1 MNTLLSICFLIVV
14 VTCQISI
21 AVRLDRKSKTHE
33 KWNQRIGRWLFYTF
47 AIFELTS
54 FLLVCFIFIL
64 AIFVHKMPLQ
74 WEQIHSFGK
83 YQAQLGNPADFSL
96 IIALLGIPFAI
107 ASQIFS
113 FKISR
118 FLSTIA
124 IVVFNYFLQMDIV
137 HWLVD

>member
-1 MNTLLSICFLIVV
+1 MNTLLSTCFLILVV
-14 VTCQISI
+14 ICQINI

-33 KWNQRIGRWLFYTF
+33 KWTQRIGRRLFYTF

-64 AIFVHKMPLQ
+64 AIFVHKMPLE

-83 YQAQLGNPADFSL
+83 YQARLGNPADFSL
-96 IIALLGIPFAI
+96 IIVLLGIPFAI

-113 FKISR
+113 F
-118 FLSTIA
+118 
-124 IVVFNYFLQMDIV
+124 
-137 HWLVD
+137 